1 MMFGY
6 TPGQVVLLDIRN
18 FRENRFARE
27 KLRPGLLVRPVGRSR
42 WLALGLTS
50 QPTFKS
56 TRKQRVPVYASA
68 RNGLWGHCF
77 LWSSTPVRVPLRALD
92 QVIGTVDEHLAEV
105 VARHVDLPELDIARL
120 RAIARNPRPFA
131 A

>member
-1 MMFGY
+1 MFRY
-6 TPGQVVLLDIRN
+6 EAGQVVLLDIKN
-18 FRENRFARE
+18 LRENRFARG
-27 KLRPGLLVRPVGRSR
+27 KLRPGLLVRPVGKSR

-56 TRKQRVPVYASA
+56 TGTERVPVYASA
-68 RNGLWGHCF
+68 RNGLWGHGY
-77 LWSSTPVRVPLRALD
+77 LWSSTPVRVPLAALD
-92 QVIGTVDEHLAEV
+92 QVIGGIDEHLAEV

-120 RAIARNPRPFA
+120 RAIARSPRPFA